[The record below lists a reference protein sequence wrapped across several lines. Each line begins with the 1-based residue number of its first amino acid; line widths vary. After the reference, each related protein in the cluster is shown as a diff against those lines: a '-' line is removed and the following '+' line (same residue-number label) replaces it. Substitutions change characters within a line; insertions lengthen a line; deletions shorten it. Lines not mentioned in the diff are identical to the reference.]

1 MQGNK
6 LLCYGFIPSHG
17 CLVLKV
23 AMTSSCNGN
32 LQTLNAPFM
41 HDAAFLH
48 PQKFSPEKPRRWDGV
63 LKAGGP
69 LGSNFKRLYSQH
81 NGDAPAYVTMPEA
94 QLRRKRSKQPESK
107 RSSVV

>member
-41 HDAAFLH
+41 HDTAFLH
-48 PQKFSPEKPRRWDGV
+48 PQKVQS
-63 LKAGGP
+63 
-69 LGSNFKRLYSQH
+69 
-81 NGDAPAYVTMPEA
+81 
-94 QLRRKRSKQPESK
+94 
-107 RSSVV
+107 